1 MTAELIN
8 IRNNNIYLYGLMN
21 IVHLAALRFMSV
33 CLCSLPAV
41 QSSSS
46 FLPSGFPPVLRLLRL
61 TVHPN

>member
-8 IRNNNIYLYGLMN
+8 IHEDNIYLYDLMN
-21 IVHLAALRFMSV
+21 NVRLAALRLA
-33 CLCSLPAV
+33 LCSLSVV

-61 TVHPN
+61 TVRPN